1 MLKSTK
7 ECLEEFGSQY
17 QIRKMIKDGRLYKL
31 EPGVYS
37 DGIEHRTVEIVQF
50 KYPSSVVTLNS
61 AYYYYNLSDSI
72 PDKLH
77 LTMER
82 RGTSILDS
90 RVIEHQVPVGTLELG
105 AIKTELQGIPM
116 RIYDRERL
124 LIETIRNA
132 TKLPYDLYKE
142 VIESFRNIKHEL
154 YPTKMTDYIEKM
166 PRRDAILRAVEK
178 EVF

>member
-7 ECLEEFGSQY
+7 ECLEEFGSHY
-17 QIRKMIKDGRLYKL
+17 QIIKKIKEGRLRKL
-31 EPGVYS
+31 EPGIYS
-37 DGIEHRTVEIVQF
+37 DGAEHRSVEIVQF
-50 KYPSSVVTLNS
+50 KYPAAVVTLNS

-77 LTMER
+77 LAMER
-82 RGTSILDS
+82 RGTSILDN

-105 AIKTELQGIPM
+105 AIRTELHGIPM

-124 LIETIRNA
+124 LIETMRNA

-142 VIESFRNIKHEL
+142 VIESFRSIKHEL
-154 YPTKMTDYIEKM
+154 YPSKMTDYIEQM
-166 PRRDAILRAVEK
+166 PRRGAILRAVEK

>member
-7 ECLEEFGSQY
+7 ECLDEFGSHY
-17 QIRKMIKDGRLYKL
+17 QIRKMIKEGRLYKL

-37 DGIEHRTVEIVQF
+37 DGIEHRTIEIVQF
-50 KYPSSVVTLNS
+50 KYPTSVITLNS
-61 AYYYYNLSDSI
+61 AYYYYNLTDSV

-77 LTMER
+77 LAMVR
-82 RGTSILDS
+82 RGTSILDN
-90 RVIEHQVPVGTLELG
+90 RVIEHQVPVGTLDLG
-105 AIKTELQGIPM
+105 ATKAVLHGTPM

-142 VIESFRNIKHEL
+142 VIESFRAIKHEL
-154 YPTKMTDYIEKM
+154 YPSKMTDYIEQI
-166 PRRDAILRAVEK
+166 PRKDAILRAVEK